1 MKEIGYPLRVSVN
14 VTSAA
19 KQRER
24 SPQNGMNAPVMNFH
38 MGLTSHHIC
47 SPDQWLNSVVNAASH
62 TSDA

>member
-1 MKEIGYPLRVSVN
+1 MKDIGYPLWVS

-24 SPQNGMNAPVMNFH
+24 SPQNGMLNAPVKNFQ
-38 MGLTSHHIC
+38 MGFTSHHIC